1 MIIQDINGIR
11 NTGTGHL
18 AFFFFDFK
26 DAGKQDA
33 RALLSSIIV
42 QLSNRSVGFFDVLDG
57 FYSAHRDGKQQPSI
71 SALTQCLEDML
82 KVPEELP
89 IYLVIDAIDE
99 CPNTT
104 GVPSSR
110 DQVMTLLERLIT
122 LKLPNLHLCVTSR
135 PEADIRTFLEPL
147 TPTSNTISLHD
158 ESGQK
163 KDIVEFVTSKVR
175 TDKNMRRWREADK
188 ALVINTLSK
197 KADGM

>member
-1 MIIQDINGIR
+1 MIIQDINGIC

-26 DAGKQDA
+26 DTGKQDA

-42 QLSNRSVGFFDVLDG
+42 QLSDRSVGFFDVLDG

-89 IYLVIDAIDE
+89 VHLIIDAIDE

-104 GVPSSR
+104 GIPSSR
-110 DQVMTLLERLIT
+110 DQVMAVLERLVT
-122 LKLPNLHLCVTSR
+122 LKLPNLRICVTSR
-135 PEADIRTFLEPL
+135 PEADIRIFLEPL
-147 TPTSNTISLHD
+147 TSTSNTISLHD

-163 KDIVEFVTSKVR
+163 KDIINFVTSMVR
-175 TDKNMRRWREADK
+175 SDRNMQRWREADK
-188 ALVINTLSK
+188 ELVTNTLSE
-197 KADGM
+197 KANGM